1 MHHPGRRRST
11 RTMQFVCRVG
21 TPEGRV
27 LEEIHQARNE
37 ASLRRELER
46 VGYHI
51 FQVRRRGRLI
61 LGRSGAL
68 ETTSRKVHVQSLLI
82 YNKELAAL
90 LRAGLPL
97 LQSLDLLLERQKDGV
112 FRTSLTET
120 RDAVEAG
127 ESLSAAVAAQGD
139 IYPAL
144 YAPTLAAGERS
155 GDLADVL
162 DRFVRY
168 QRLVL
173 EARKRIVSAL
183 VYPAVLFGLSL
194 LLVGVMLLFVVP
206 GFEAFFGDLGSELPL
221 ITRVVMAISHGL
233 TAYWAWWLG
242 AIVVLVLATLRAVGT
257 VRGASW
263 IDRLK
268 LRIPFL
274 GPALHKF
281 GLGEFCRSLSTLLA
295 GGTPLVGAID
305 LASGAVGNAHLRQLM
320 RPIAGQ
326 VSEGTSFHETLER
339 TATFP
344 NLAIDMVKV
353 GEATGALATMLATVS
368 DFLDEEVETALQR
381 ILSLIE
387 PLMLVIMGVVVGTL
401 LISVYLPLST
411 ALGTVS

>member
-1 MHHPGRRRST
+1 
-11 RTMQFVCRVG
+11 MQFVCRVG

-27 LEEIHQARNE
+27 LEEVHQARNE

-46 VGYHI
+46 IGYHI
-51 FQVRRRGRLI
+51 FQVRRRGRLG
-61 LGRSGAL
+61 LGGVGTL
-68 ETTSRKVHVQSLLI
+68 ETVSRKVPTRDLLVF
-82 YNKELAAL
+82 NQELAAL

-97 LQSLDLLLERQKDGV
+97 LQAINLLLERQKEGV
-112 FRTSLTET
+112 FRASLTET

-127 ESLSAAVAAQGD
+127 ESLSAAVAAQDD

-173 EARKRIVSAL
+173 DARKRIVSAL
-183 VYPAVLFGLSL
+183 VYPAVLLGLSM
-194 LLVGVMLLFVVP
+194 LLVAVMLLFVVP
-206 GFEAFFGDLGSELPL
+206 GFESFFGDLGSELPL
-221 ITRVVMAISHGL
+221 ITRVIVAISHAL

-242 AIVVLVLATLRAVGT
+242 GIVVLVLSTLRAAGT
-257 VRGASW
+257 ARGATW

-268 LRIPFL
+268 LRLPFL
-274 GPALHKF
+274 GTVMHKF
-281 GLGEFCRSLSTLLA
+281 GLGEFCRSLSTLLS

-305 LASGAVGNAHLRQLM
+305 LASGAVGNTHLRQLLQ
-320 RPIAGQ
+320 PIAGQ
-326 VSEGTSFHETLER
+326 VSEGISFHETLER
-339 TATFP
+339 TGTFP
-344 NLAIDMVKV
+344 DLAVDMVKV

-387 PLMLVIMGVVVGTL
+387 PLMLVIMGVVIGTL

-411 ALGTVS
+411 ALNTVS